1 MEGEHGTLLAPQLWS
16 PAPPCPVSDMFS
28 RSVQRS
34 CKILAQSEQHA
45 PADSEPHNR
54 AAGICNL
61 FEKRLIEQLP
71 SVHNITYGTDDL
83 LEFLDSLVD
92 ITALVYVH
100 SLNHPNL
107 DPSTLKYTPF
117 DRQWIKQR
125 ALEHLQMQS
134 RPDR

>member
-1 MEGEHGTLLAPQLWS
+1 MYPEACKGPARSWPSPSSTLLLI
-16 PAPPCPVSDMFS
+16 VS
-28 RSVQRS
+28 
-34 CKILAQSEQHA
+34 HT
-45 PADSEPHNR
+45 NR

-71 SVHNITYGTDDL
+71 SVHNITYGTEDL

-92 ITALVYVH
+92 ITALV
-100 SLNHPNL
+100 L

-134 RPDR
+134 RPNR